1 MKPKK
6 RLDLKNATSKE
17 ILAFSLLPLGFFFID
32 CTVYTVINF
41 YMTDVLKLSMG
52 LVSIVLLGTKAWDA
66 INDPIMGQ
74 IVERTRT
81 KWGKC
86 RPYLLWIAIPFA
98 ITTALLFL
106 PVNFPESWNIIT
118 ENGTN
123 LGNAGNFVY
132 MLIMYMVYITAYTA
146 IEIPRNSLTPL
157 VFPQKDLRVKAVSI
171 SNTVGSLGTILPSVL
186 IWTMAGLLGNGK
198 KDMSDM
204 GYFWSAAI
212 FAFMGAAIMMGS
224 FFGIK
229 EKVYIPPKKA
239 KTADNLKRM
248 LKDKRV
254 LALLVAAFFNGIINL
269 GAMFLSYFARWNC
282 IGILPMDEINSFIEG
297 IVGKNPNID
306 AVAILP
312 TLLSVSSGISYM
324 LSMLLVP
331 PLLKKMN
338 KKTLWI
344 WMSFIGA
351 AANILV
357 YVIGIY
363 LVPYTTT
370 AGFVIYAVLRFFT
383 NFPVGM
389 SLVLLTSI
397 IADVTDSIE
406 MESGERIEATVYSF
420 KGLLY
425 KISAAVF
432 NVVVLNIIDGL
443 GYNAEKM
450 EALTDGARIPLITS
464 TLQASVIDGVNYTTL
479 LNGIFFMLTALGSI
493 ALIAQAIPMLFFKFD
508 ENAIED
514 QLNEYRK
521 AKEEALEKELSEAAE
536 A

>member
-1 MKPKK
+1 MTGNRRIDIK
-6 RLDLKNATSKE
+6 RATNRE

-52 LVSIVLLGTKAWDA
+52 LVSIVLLGTKVWDA
-66 INDPIMGQ
+66 VNDPIMGQ

-86 RPYLLWIAIPFA
+86 RPYLLWIPIPLA

-118 ENGTN
+118 KDGTN
-123 LGNAGNFVY
+123 LGNAGNFIFMLIIY
-132 MLIMYMVYITAYTA
+132 MLYITAYTA
-146 IEIPRNSLTPL
+146 IEIPRNSLNPL

-171 SNTVGSLGTILPSVL
+171 SSTIGSLGTVLPSVL

-204 GYFWSAAI
+204 GYFWSALI
-212 FAFMGAAIMMGS
+212 FAVFGAAIMMGS
-224 FFGIK
+224 FFGMK
-229 EKVYIPPKKA
+229 EKVYIPPKKV
-239 KTADNLKRM
+239 KSSTNLKRM
-248 LKDKRV
+248 IKDKRIV
-254 LALLVAAFFNGIINL
+254 ILLIASFFSGVINI

-282 IGILPMDEINSFIEG
+282 IGILPMDQINSFIEG
-297 IVGKNPNID
+297 IIGKNPQID

-312 TLLSVSSGISYM
+312 TLLSVMSGISYM

-331 PLLKKMN
+331 IFLKKMN

-344 WMSFIGA
+344 WTSFIGA
-351 AANILV
+351 AANVIV
-357 YVIGIY
+357 YIIGIY
-363 LVPYTTT
+363 VVPYNTIP
-370 AGFVIYAVLRFFT
+370 GFILYAVLRFFT
-383 NFPVGM
+383 NFPLGM
-389 SLVLLTSI
+389 STVLIAAI

-406 MESGERIEATVYSF
+406 METGDRIEATVYSF
-420 KGLLY
+420 KGLLF
-425 KISAAVF
+425 KMSAAIF
-432 NVVVLNIIDGL
+432 NVVVLNVIDKL

-450 EALTDGARIPLITS
+450 EELTNGARIPLISS
-464 TLQASVIDGVNYTTL
+464 TVEASIIDGVNYTSL
-479 LNGIFFMLTALGSI
+479 LNGIFFMLTAVGAI

-514 QLNEYRK
+514 QLAEYRK
-521 AKEEALEKELSEAAE
+521 QKEAALESELAVAAE
-536 A
+536 

>member
-1 MKPKK
+1 
-6 RLDLKNATSKE
+6 
-17 ILAFSLLPLGFFFID
+17 
-32 CTVYTVINF
+32 
-41 YMTDVLKLSMG
+41 
-52 LVSIVLLGTKAWDA
+52 
-66 INDPIMGQ
+66 
-74 IVERTRT
+74 
-81 KWGKC
+81 
-86 RPYLLWIAIPFA
+86 
-98 ITTALLFL
+98 
-106 PVNFPESWNIIT
+106 
-118 ENGTN
+118 
-123 LGNAGNFVY
+123 
-132 MLIMYMVYITAYTA
+132 
-146 IEIPRNSLTPL
+146 
-157 VFPQKDLRVKAVSI
+157 
-171 SNTVGSLGTILPSVL
+171 
-186 IWTMAGLLGNGK
+186 MAGLLGNGK
-198 KDMSDM
+198 KDMTDM

-212 FAFMGAAIMMGS
+212 FALMGAAIMMGS

-239 KTADNLKRM
+239 KSSANLKRM

-282 IGILPMDEINSFIEG
+282 IGILPMDKINLFIEG

-331 PLLKKMN
+331 PLLKKMT
-338 KKTLWI
+338 KKSLWI

-351 AANILV
+351 AANIIV

-363 LVPYTTT
+363 VIPYNTIP
-370 AGFVIYAVLRFFT
+370 GFIIYAVLRFFT

-425 KISAAVF
+425 KLSAAVF
-432 NVVVLNIIDGL
+432 NVVVLNIINGL

-450 EALTDGARIPLITS
+450 EALTDGARIPLISS
-464 TLQASVIDGVNYTTL
+464 TLEANIIDGVNYTAL
-479 LNGIFFMLTALGSI
+479 LNGIFFMLTALGSV
-493 ALIAQAIPMLFFKFD
+493 ALIAQAIPMLFFRFD
-508 ENAIED
+508 ENAVEEK
-514 QLNEYRK
+514 LTEYRK
-521 AKEEALEKELSEAAE
+521 QKELTMENELKAASEV
-536 A
+536 